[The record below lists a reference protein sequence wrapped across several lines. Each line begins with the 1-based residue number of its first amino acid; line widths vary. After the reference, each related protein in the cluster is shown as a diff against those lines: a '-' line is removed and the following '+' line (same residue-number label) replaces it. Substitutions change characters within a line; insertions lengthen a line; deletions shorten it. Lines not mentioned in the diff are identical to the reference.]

1 MWNDQETGESQ
12 MPLRLSLLVYP
23 LFAIAVA
30 ASRNG
35 VIGPFL
41 QARAISPETAR
52 KPASLCVRDVDAVR
66 RAARRGVLIDAGK
79 GRYYVN
85 RRKYLHRK
93 RLFTAALIGAGVVVG
108 VLTILSFLPGG
119 S

>member
-1 MWNDQETGESQ
+1 

-30 ASRNG
+30 ASRNSA
-35 VIGPFL
+35 IGPFL

-52 KPASLCVRDVDAVR
+52 KPASLCIRDVDAVR
-66 RAARRGVLIDAGK
+66 RAARRGILIDAGR

-85 RRKYLHRK
+85 QRKYLR
-93 RLFTAALIGAGVVVG
+93 RRRVVTAAIVGAGLIVG
-108 VLTILSFLPGG
+108 ALTILSFLPGG